1 MDSTLLQI
9 KKYLHILYCRRT
21 LFVLVAATVALVL
34 VVSFFLKPKQYEAKS
49 TVFIE
54 KNVINSLMKG
64 LTITPSMN
72 DRIRVL
78 RYHMLSRD
86 IVSRVLK
93 KLDMDVKLETDE
105 AFEALIVSC
114 QEKTRINL
122 KGNDLFFVSIV
133 DQDPQFAKD
142 YINTLVTTYVSENI
156 SSKREESYGAGR
168 FLAEQVAFYKQKLDK
183 LEDAIYTYRKKT
195 GIFTTVTEGSIV
207 DEIKDYN
214 KELKSLVFKKNEL
227 KATVKTINEQLE
239 MMKQNPPSDDD
250 SLGLFMD
257 DLSVDMR
264 IDELRDNL
272 KQLLLVYN
280 EQYPTVVKLR
290 EQIAAQEK
298 LDLAA
303 QGQEQVAVPQNEDE
317 NLNSF
322 ANSFEDPIFVDLKMR
337 KNLAQSDLNALMARE
352 RELKGQI
359 EHNRR
364 ILENFPQDKKH
375 LADME
380 RERSMTKNVYEKLL
394 ERVGIAEVS
403 KQMEVADKTTTFK
416 IIDPAI
422 LPMFPVGGKRLIKM
436 VLGLLVGIAAGAGAV
451 FAREKLDDTVKDVE
465 TLRSMGLSV
474 LAEIPIM
481 YNDEEAQKVRK
492 RDRLLYAYAGI
503 CLFFIA
509 TLIGH
514 DLLGLTVL
522 DNFIANTH
530 LDTLVSDAAKRL
542 R

>member
-1 MDSTLLQI
+1 MDSPLLQI
-9 KKYLHILYCRRT
+9 KKYLHVLYCRRT
-21 LFVLVAATVALVL
+21 LFVLVAATTALVL
-34 VVSFFLKPKQYEAKS
+34 VVGCFLTPKQYEAKS

-54 KNVINSLMKG
+54 KNVVNNLMKG

-93 KLDMDVKLETDE
+93 KLDMDVKVGTAE
-105 AFEALIVSC
+105 AFESLIASC
-114 QEKTRINL
+114 QEKTTINL
-122 KGNDLFFVSIV
+122 KGNDLFFVSII
-133 DQDPQFAKD
+133 DPDPQFAKD

-156 SSKREESYGAGR
+156 SAKRKESYGAGR
-168 FLAEQVAFYKQKLDK
+168 FLSEQVAFYKQKLDK

-195 GIFTTVTEGSIV
+195 GIFTTVTEESIV

-214 KELKSLVFKKNEL
+214 KELKTLVFKKNEL
-227 KATVKTINEQLE
+227 LATVKTIKEQLK
-239 MMKQNPPSDDD
+239 MMEQNPTSGGSAD
-250 SLGLFMD
+250 SLFMD
-257 DLSVDMR
+257 DSSAGLR
-264 IDELRDNL
+264 IDELRDKL

-280 EQYPTVVKLR
+280 DRYPTVVKLR
-290 EQIAAQEK
+290 EQIAEQEK
-298 LDLAA
+298 RDLAA
-303 QGQEQVAVPQNEDE
+303 QSQEQTTVIPEQ
-317 NLNSF
+317 S
-322 ANSFEDPIFVDLKMR
+322 ANSLEDPIFVDLKMR
-337 KNLAQSDLNALMARE
+337 MNVAQSDLNALMARE

-359 EHNRR
+359 KHNRR
-364 ILENFPQDKKH
+364 ILEKFPQDKKH

-380 RERSMTKNVYEKLL
+380 HERGMTKNVYEKLL

-436 VLGLLVGIAAGAGAV
+436 VLGLLAGIAAGGGAV
-451 FAREKLDDTVKDVE
+451 FAREKLDDTVKDAE
-465 TLRSMGLSV
+465 TLRSMGLTV
-474 LAEIPIM
+474 LAEIPLM
-481 YNDEEAQKVRK
+481 YNEEEAQRVRK
-492 RDRLLYAYAGI
+492 RDRWLYSYAAVCLLFVA
-503 CLFFIA
+503 L
-509 TLIGH
+509 LIGH

-522 DNFIANTH
+522 DHFIANTH
-530 LDTLVSDAAKRL
+530 LDTLVSDAAKHL